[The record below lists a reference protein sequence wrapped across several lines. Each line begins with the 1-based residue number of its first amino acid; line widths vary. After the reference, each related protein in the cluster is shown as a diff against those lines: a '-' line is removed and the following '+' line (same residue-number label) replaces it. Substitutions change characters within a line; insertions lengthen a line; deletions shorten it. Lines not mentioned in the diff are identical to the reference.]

1 VVGVVSDVVPLGEW
15 QAVADKR
22 RVMRTYIEP
31 VLGDLRLGH
40 LARAILA
47 VLEAGVEVGEALHL
61 HGEVLFH
68 FVQFEQTVFRNSP
81 FLEISLDLFADGD
94 AGFPIQSGEDV

>member
-1 VVGVVSDVVPLGEW
+1 VVPLGEW
-15 QAVADKR
+15 HAVADKM

-31 VLGDLRLGH
+31 VLRNLRLGH

-61 HGEVLFH
+61 HGEVLLH
-68 FVQFEQTVFRNSP
+68 FVQLEQTVFRNSA
-81 FLEISLDLFADGD
+81 FLKISLDLFANGD
-94 AGFPIQSGEDV
+94 AGFPIQSGEGV